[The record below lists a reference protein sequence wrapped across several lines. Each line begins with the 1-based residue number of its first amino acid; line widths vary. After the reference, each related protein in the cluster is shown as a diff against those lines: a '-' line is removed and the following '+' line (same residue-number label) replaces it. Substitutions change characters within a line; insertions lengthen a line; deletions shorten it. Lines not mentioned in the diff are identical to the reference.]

1 MESQIKAY
9 FRSQTAV
16 ASVYLFGSYANAK
29 QTSDSDID
37 IAVLFEAS
45 EMDNA
50 ERLKERFMVELGR
63 LLKKDIDVVAMNR
76 AGELILNQIFK
87 KGRLI
92 YTKNARFT
100 TQFKINSLMQYSDF
114 EFYLRRMQK
123 SFFSSITGKANG

>member
-9 FRSQTAV
+9 FCGQTAV
-16 ASVYLFGSYANAK
+16 ASVYLFGSYASAK
-29 QTSDSDID
+29 QTNDSDVD
-37 IAVLFEAS
+37 IGVLFEAS

-100 TQFKINSLMQYSDF
+100 TQFKINSLIRYTDF
-114 EFYLRRMQK
+114 EFYLRRMQN
-123 SFFSSITGKANG
+123 SYFSSITGKANG

>member
-9 FRSQTAV
+9 FRGQTAV
-16 ASVYLFGSYANAK
+16 ASVYLFGSYASAK
-29 QTSDSDID
+29 QTNDSDVD
-37 IAVLFEAS
+37 IGILFEAS

-92 YTKNARFT
+92 HTKNARFT

-114 EFYLRRMQK
+114 EFYLKRMQN